1 MNNYSVRYRRHPLSN
16 REYRVTVRALNADE
30 ARIKAAIRDP
40 EYVSSVSVHNN
51 GIVHS
56 VVIGPPKCY
65 LCHRTDMVAD
75 GLYTRIDFRGRTGIQ
90 LVCDT
95 CLERAEEA
103 S

>member
-1 MNNYSVRYRRHPLSN
+1 MNDYQVRYRRDWMSR
-16 REYRVTVRALNADE
+16 REYRVTVRAVNADE
-30 ARIKAAIRDP
+30 ARVKAAIRDP
-40 EYVSSVSVHNN
+40 QYLSSIEVKHRGVVESVTV
-51 GIVHS
+51 GA
-56 VVIGPPKCY
+56 PCY